1 MCFPKNNEAKIEK
14 MWTNWS
20 IFVLKTR
27 WKWDYLLRL
36 GSAEKSR
43 VLGPSKSGSIWI
55 LKIID
60 FSFLEID
67 LRLEKVSSFLSIP
80 HRLWRQNHDSY
91 RNMTYKLKFRKTRKT
106 RKVCV
111 WIEPKIIDFSSKSVK
126 NELKLL
132 SLERENVSEDSD
144 RNHRKWTKNAR
155 FEDQYF

>member
-67 LRLEKVSSFLSIP
+67 LRLEKVSEFSVHSTLIMKAKSWLLQKHNIKNKVSENQKNSKSLCLD
-80 HRLWRQNHDSY
+80 RTQNH
-91 RNMTYKLKFRKTRKT
+91 RFLVQK
-106 RKVCV
+106 C
-111 WIEPKIIDFSSKSVK
+111 E
-126 NELKLL
+126 
-132 SLERENVSEDSD
+132 
-144 RNHRKWTKNAR
+144 KWAEIAQLR
-155 FEDQYF
+155 AGECQRRSQGRPP